1 MKKVISLLLPLSLLA
16 GACSQDKIETTDYVD
31 KSVSNTC
38 ADLNKDI
45 AVLQTLVSKDGVKY
59 TELKDGTITFADAS
73 SLTVAVNSYSS
84 GYVNP
89 VVGVSSSGQWT
100 VEGKSVGAAVKDEL
114 LKLKIEKDVWKA
126 YYNGSWNSLDLALR
140 SGEGVPVFASLPSES
155 DGKVSVALSSGDKL
169 SFEKYKGAETLSV
182 SPSSV
187 KFAAEGGAVKLTVS
201 SNTSWTAVSASMLS
215 MASILISSFFFLG
228 I

>member
-45 AVLQTLVSKDGVKY
+45 AVLQTLVSKEGVKY

-100 VEGKSVGAAVKDEL
+100 VEGKSVGVAVKDEL

-126 YYNGSWNSLDLALR
+126 YYNGS
-140 SGEGVPVFASLPSES
+140 
-155 DGKVSVALSSGDKL
+155 
-169 SFEKYKGAETLSV
+169 
-182 SPSSV
+182 
-187 KFAAEGGAVKLTVS
+187 
-201 SNTSWTAVSASMLS
+201 
-215 MASILISSFFFLG
+215 
-228 I
+228 

>member
-45 AVLQTLVSKDGVKY
+45 AVLQTLVSKEGVKY

-126 YYNGSWNSLDLALR
+126 YYNGS
-140 SGEGVPVFASLPSES
+140 
-155 DGKVSVALSSGDKL
+155 
-169 SFEKYKGAETLSV
+169 
-182 SPSSV
+182 
-187 KFAAEGGAVKLTVS
+187 
-201 SNTSWTAVSASMLS
+201 
-215 MASILISSFFFLG
+215 
-228 I
+228 